1 MGHPFVY
8 LNDQLDKLDWKA
20 SLDELSEQRRQQ
32 VLQFKHEQGRRECV
46 AAYLLLRQ
54 ALKDEYGIMEPPV
67 FDYGEHGKPFIVD
80 HPDIHF
86 NMSHCREAAIC
97 VVSDRPVGVDIETVR
112 NYHQS
117 LVDYTMNAD
126 EVAQIVAAEQPSVA
140 FIRLWT
146 MKEAVLKLSGVGISN
161 EIKDVLS
168 MPHKKYTT
176 VVHPQ
181 QRYIYTVCQ
190 DEV

>member
-1 MGHPFVY
+1 VGIDVESIGRY
-8 LNDQLDKLDWKA
+8 KD
-20 SLDELSEQRRQQ
+20 SLAE
-32 VLQFKHEQGRRECV
+32 
-46 AAYLLLRQ
+46 
-54 ALKDEYGIMEPPV
+54 
-67 FDYGEHGKPFIVD
+67 
-80 HPDIHF
+80 
-86 NMSHCREAAIC
+86 
-97 VVSDRPVGVDIETVR
+97 
-112 NYHQS
+112 
-117 LVDYTMNAD
+117 YTMNAS
-126 EVAQIVAAEQPSVA
+126 ELRQIQEAACPEEE

>member
-1 MGHPFVY
+1 
-8 LNDQLDKLDWKA
+8 
-20 SLDELSEQRRQQ
+20 
-32 VLQFKHEQGRRECV
+32 
-46 AAYLLLRQ
+46 
-54 ALKDEYGIMEPPV
+54 
-67 FDYGEHGKPFIVD
+67 
-80 HPDIHF
+80 
-86 NMSHCREAAIC
+86 
-97 VVSDRPVGVDIETVR
+97 
-112 NYHQS
+112 
-117 LVDYTMNAD
+117 MNAD
-126 EVAQIVAAEQPSVA
+126 EVAQIVAAEQPPVA